1 MLHIP
6 RYHPVN
12 RRNVGNF
19 SFIETLC
26 ASDPDWTNLWG
37 FGLHMLPV
45 DEPQGASITQ
55 DMMVL
60 HLDGKIRLERQFEGR
75 RANGTSWRGGLCLLP
90 GNSEQTYYW
99 SGHATVLHIGLNA
112 DLMAEVAGEMGAGDP
127 TRVRLRERFNFR
139 DPLVEN
145 IGYVLLNEIRAGTG
159 GSFYADS
166 LATSLTSHLVKNYS
180 SLAQPRDIHIGRG
193 LSTRQLQQVRDYIH
207 DHLSGRLTLGELA
220 ACAGLSQTYFIRA
233 FKQST
238 GLTPG
243 QYIIQQRVEW
253 ARQLLI
259 DSEMSIAE
267 VAQVVGF
274 ADQSHLARCFR
285 RLLGISP
292 RQIRAKSYLK

>member
-6 RYHPVN
+6 RYHQVT

-26 ASDPDWTNLWG
+26 ASDPDWTNAWG
-37 FGLHMLPV
+37 LGLHMLPV

-75 RANGTSWRGGLCLLP
+75 RANGTSWKGGLCLMP
-90 GNSEQTYYW
+90 RNSEQTYYW
-99 SGHATVLHIGLNA
+99 SGHATVLHIGLSA

-127 TRVRLRERFNFR
+127 GRVRLRERFNFR

-145 IGYVLLNEIRAGTG
+145 IGYVLLNEIQAGAG

-166 LATSLTSHLVKNYS
+166 LATSLTAHLVKNYS
-180 SLAQPRDIHIGRG
+180 SLAQPRDIRVGRG
-193 LSTRQLQQVRDYIH
+193 LSARQLQQVRDCIH
-207 DHLSGRLTLGELA
+207 DHLSGKLTLGELA

-253 ARQLLI
+253 ARQLLM

-267 VAQVVGF
+267 VAQAVGF

-292 RQIRAKSYLK
+292 RQVRAKSYLN